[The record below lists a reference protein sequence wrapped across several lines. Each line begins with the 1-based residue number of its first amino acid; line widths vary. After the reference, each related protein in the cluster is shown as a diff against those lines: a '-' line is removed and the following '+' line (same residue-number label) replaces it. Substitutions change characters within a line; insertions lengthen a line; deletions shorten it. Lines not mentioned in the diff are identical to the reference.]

1 MDCNTSRGSAER
13 KAEPTEARSQSFPE
27 PNEVMVLGPAEVDA
41 CEYIAEFCEGVILV
55 DGVSRLPKLGLQLML
70 LHALCLDYVAQA
82 RRKAA
87 VAAA

>member
-1 MDCNTSRGSAER
+1 MDCNTTRSAAKR
-13 KAEPTEARSQSFPE
+13 KAEPTGARSQSFPE
-27 PNEVMVLGPAEVDA
+27 PNETMVLGPAEVDA
-41 CEYIAEFCEGVILV
+41 CEYIADFCEGVILL

-87 VAAA
+87 IAAA